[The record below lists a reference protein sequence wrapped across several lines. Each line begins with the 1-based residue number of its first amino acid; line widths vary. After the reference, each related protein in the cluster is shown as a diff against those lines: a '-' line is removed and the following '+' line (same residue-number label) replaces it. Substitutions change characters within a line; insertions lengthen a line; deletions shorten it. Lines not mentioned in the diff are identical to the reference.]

1 MNAWRTTPINPPLFK
16 RWARSHSDFSSNSYM
31 NFALSLHFEAMQ
43 NQTRY
48 SNQANK
54 DEDRL
59 HFIAYLQ
66 KLNLYISIYHKF
78 VKIYEVLTAS

>member
-1 MNAWRTTPINPPLFK
+1 MENHAHKSTLFQK
-16 RWARSHSDFSSNSYM
+16 MGKVTLRLQLQFLCELRSQPTLKLCNIEHVTQIRLIKM
-31 NFALSLHFEAMQ
+31 KTE
-43 NQTRY
+43 
-48 SNQANK
+48 
-54 DEDRL
+54 L